1 MPRDPTNSVQE
12 LVGFYFF
19 ILIFGGGDMNLQ
31 EIPVSELSGVGAKR
45 LTAIE
50 SLGIHSIYDLLFYF
64 PFRYEDMEVKSLADA
79 VDQEK
84 ILLKGVVAS
93 DPVVVQFGYRKNR
106 LNVRIL
112 VENESIMIT
121 FFNQPWLK
129 DKFETGNEVAVYGK
143 WNESRR
149 GLTGIKVL
157 GNSNADGS
165 IDSVYSVNK
174 NIHQKTLVKLIKQA
188 YDQYHQEIVSVI
200 PERIREKFK
209 LLDDEQIVSG
219 MHFPKSEEQGELAR
233 RSAKFRE
240 FFLFECGIQSVKAK
254 DRDTA
259 DGLVEPYDK
268 EFVQSFLNDLPFTL
282 TKAQD
287 RVVQEILSDMNSKH
301 HMNRLLQGDVG
312 SGKTIVAVIAMLASV
327 TAGFQAAIM
336 APTEILAQQHF
347 DKISDLLTPLKLKV
361 GLLTG
366 SQTKKEHDTIAENV
380 KQGQINIVVGTHA
393 LIQDSVHYKNLGL
406 IVIDEQHRFGVNQR
420 KALRQKGNNP
430 DVLAMTATPIP
441 RTLAITTY
449 GDMDVSRIDE
459 LPAGRKSIETYW
471 IRSQKIDQMYH
482 FVQKQLQESAQ
493 VYVVTPLIS
502 ESEKI
507 DLKNAELIFDK
518 FNELFAPKYKIGLL
532 HGQMP
537 NDEKEAV
544 MDEFSHQKIDVLV
557 STTVIEV
564 GVDVPNAT
572 VMVIYDANRFGLSQ
586 LHQLRGRVGR
596 GDKQSYCILIADPK
610 NEVAL
615 ERMKILTST
624 NDGFVLAEEDL
635 KMRGSGDILGSKQ
648 SGLPDFKVGDPIN
661 DFNILETA
669 QQEAELLFKDKNAID
684 KPENKVLKLFL
695 SVEFEQLNNFD

>member
-1 MPRDPTNSVQE
+1 
-12 LVGFYFF
+12 
-19 ILIFGGGDMNLQ
+19 MNLQ
-31 EIPVSELSGVGAKR
+31 EISVSTLSGVGPKR
-45 LTAIE
+45 ISALE
-50 SLGIHSIYDLLFYF
+50 SLGIKSIYDLLFYF
-64 PFRYEDMEVKSLADA
+64 PFRYEDMEVKSLNDA

-93 DPVVVQFGYRKNR
+93 DPVVAHFGYRKNR

-112 VENESIMIT
+112 VENESIMVT

-143 WNESRR
+143 WNENRR
-149 GLTGIKVL
+149 ALTGIKVI
-157 GNSNADGS
+157 GDSHSEGS

-174 NIHQKTLVKLIKQA
+174 NIRQKTLVNMIKEA
-188 YDQYHQEIVSVI
+188 FDKYHQDIISVI
-200 PERIREKFK
+200 PESIIQKYQ
-209 LLDDEQIVSG
+209 LMHDEQMVKG
-219 MHFPKSEEQGELAR
+219 MHFPQDENENEAAR

-240 FFLFECGIQSVKAK
+240 FFLFECGIQSVKA
-254 DRDTA
+254 RDNQEN
-259 DGLVEPYDK
+259 DGLVESYNQEFIDQFIDK
-268 EFVQSFLNDLPFTL
+268 LPFKPTN
-282 TKAQD
+282 AQS
-287 RVVQEILSDMNSKH
+287 RVIKEILDDMQSKH

-312 SGKTIVAVIAMLASV
+312 SGKTIVAVTAMLASV

-347 DKISDLLTPLKLKV
+347 DKISSLLTPLKLKV
-361 GLLTG
+361 GILTG

-380 KQGQINIVVGTHA
+380 AQGRINVVVGTHA
-393 LIQDSVHYKNLGL
+393 LIQESVSFKDLGL

-420 KALRQKGNNP
+420 KALRLKGNNP

-459 LPAGRKSIETYW
+459 LPAGRKPIDTYW
-471 IRSQKIDQMYH
+471 IRSQKIEQMYR
-482 FVQKQLQESAQ
+482 FVEKELKTGAQ
-493 VYVVTPLIS
+493 AYVVTPLIS

-507 DLKNAELIFDK
+507 DLKNAEVIFDK

-537 NDEKEAV
+537 NDEKEQV
-544 MDEFSHQKIDVLV
+544 MSEFSSHKLDVLV

-572 VMVIYDANRFGLSQ
+572 LMVIYDANRFGLSQ

-596 GDKQSYCILIADPK
+596 GQKQSYCILIADPK
-610 NEVAL
+610 NDIAL

-635 KMRGSGDILGSKQ
+635 KMRGSGDLLGSKQ
-648 SGLPDFKVGDPIN
+648 SGLPDFKVGNPIV

-669 QQEAELLFKDKNAID
+669 QQEAEQMFKDADTIE

>member
-1 MPRDPTNSVQE
+1 
-12 LVGFYFF
+12 
-19 ILIFGGGDMNLQ
+19 MNLQ
-31 EIPVSELSGVGAKR
+31 EIPVSQLSGVGAKR

-64 PFRYEDMEVKSLADA
+64 PFRYEDMEVKSLSDA

-157 GNSNADGS
+157 GNSNSDGS

-188 YDQYHQEIVSVI
+188 FDQYHQDIVSVI
-200 PERIREKFK
+200 PDNIRKKYK

-259 DGLVEPYDK
+259 DGLVESYDT
-268 EFVQSFLNDLPFTL
+268 EFVQQFLNELPFQL
-282 TKAQD
+282 TTAQS
-287 RVVQEILSDMNSKH
+287 RVVHEILGDMNSKH

-347 DKISDLLTPLKLKV
+347 DKISDLLTPLKIKV

-366 SQTKKEHDTIAENV
+366 SQSKKEHDTIAENV
-380 KQGQINIVVGTHA
+380 KQGQINVVVGTHA

-420 KALRQKGNNP
+420 KALRQKGENP

-459 LPAGRKSIETYW
+459 LPAGRKSIKTYW
-471 IRSQKIDQMYH
+471 IRSQKIEQMYR
-482 FVQKQLQESAQ
+482 FVEKQLQESAQ

-544 MDEFSHQKIDVLV
+544 MDEFSQQKLDVLV

-596 GDKQSYCILIADPK
+596 GKKQSFCILIADPK

-669 QQEAELLFKDKNAID
+669 QQEAELLFKDKNAIE

>member
-1 MPRDPTNSVQE
+1 MK
-12 LVGFYFF
+12 
-19 ILIFGGGDMNLQ
+19 LQ
-31 EIPVSELSGVGAKR
+31 EIPVSVLPGVGPKR

-50 SLGIHSIYDLLFYF
+50 SLGIKSIYDLLFYF
-64 PFRYEDMEVKSLADA
+64 PFRYEDMEVKSLEDA

-84 ILLKGVVAS
+84 ILLKGIVAS
-93 DPVVVQFGYRKNR
+93 DPVVAHFGYKKNR

-112 VENESIMIT
+112 VENESIMVT

-143 WNESRR
+143 WDQNRR
-149 GLTGIKVL
+149 ALTGMKVI
-157 GNSNADGS
+157 GDSHSEGA

-174 NIHQKTLVKLIKQA
+174 SIHQKTLVNLIKQA
-188 YDQYHQEIVSVI
+188 FDTYHQDIVSVI
-200 PERIREKFK
+200 PIEIRTKYQ
-209 LLDDEQIVSG
+209 LLEDEQIVKG
-219 MHFPKSEEQGELAR
+219 MHFPKDEQESEVAR

-254 DRDTA
+254 DRQDN
-259 DGLVEPYDK
+259 DGLVEDYNR
-268 EFVQSFLNDLPFTL
+268 EFVQEFLNDLPFDL
-282 TKAQD
+282 TNAQTK
-287 RVVQEILSDMNSKH
+287 VVDEILSDMSSKH

-347 DKISDLLTPLKLKV
+347 EKISNLLTPLKLRV
-361 GLLTG
+361 GILTG
-366 SQTKKEHDTIAENV
+366 SQTKKEHDTIAQNIADGKINV
-380 KQGQINIVVGTHA
+380 IVGTHA
-393 LIQDSVHYKNLGL
+393 LIQDSVNFKNLGF

-420 KALRQKGNNP
+420 KALREKGPNP

-459 LPAGRKSIETYW
+459 LPSGRKPIQTYW
-471 IRSQKIDQMYH
+471 IRSQKVEQMYR
-482 FVQKQLQESAQ
+482 FVKKQLEDHAQ

-537 NDEKEAV
+537 NDEKESV
-544 MDEFSHQKIDVLV
+544 MDDFSAQKIDVLV

-610 NEVAL
+610 NEIAL
-615 ERMKILTST
+615 ERMKILTT
-624 NDGFVLAEEDL
+624 TTDGFVLAEEDL
-635 KMRGSGDILGSKQ
+635 KMRGSGDLLGSKQ
-648 SGLPDFKVGDPIN
+648 SGLPDFKVGNPIV

-669 QQEAELLFKDKNAID
+669 QQEAEQLFKDDDAIE